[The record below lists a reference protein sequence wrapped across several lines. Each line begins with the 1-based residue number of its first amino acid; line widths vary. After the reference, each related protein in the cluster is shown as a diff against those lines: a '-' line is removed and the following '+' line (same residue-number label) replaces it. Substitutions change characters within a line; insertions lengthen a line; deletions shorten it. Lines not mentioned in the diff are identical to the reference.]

1 MEKYLVNSLDPNTQ
15 QTGHTRSQG
24 DKACMSQSETSLQSK
39 AITTQQT
46 KHSPAKMGLDKP
58 NTANNQ
64 TETYATIIIN
74 VF

>member
-1 MEKYLVNSLDPNTQ
+1 MGKYLVNYWMNATTNWTYEKV
-15 QTGHTRSQG
+15 TGF
-24 DKACMSQSETSLQSK
+24 KACKSQSETSLQSK

-58 NTANNQ
+58 NTANNPL
-64 TETYATIIIN
+64 ETYATIIIN